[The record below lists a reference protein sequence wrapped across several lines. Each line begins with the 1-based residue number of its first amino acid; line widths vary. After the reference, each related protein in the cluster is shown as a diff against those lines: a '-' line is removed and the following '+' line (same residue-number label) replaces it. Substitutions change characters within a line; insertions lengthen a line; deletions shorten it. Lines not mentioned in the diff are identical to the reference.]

1 MAGRRVCVRM
11 AQEHSFDIVSKVN
24 LQELRNAI
32 QQAQKELMTRFDLK
46 GTGAS
51 VAFDE
56 AESLLKVTADHHAQL
71 KGVVELVQGKL
82 AKRNVSVR
90 VFRWKDPEAL
100 PSGAVKQQAELQQG
114 LSSEQAK
121 AVTKVIKDLELK
133 VQPRIDGDAV
143 RVSGKQIDDLQA
155 VVQAVRGKD
164 FGAPIQIENYR

>member
-1 MAGRRVCVRM
+1 MA
-11 AQEHSFDIVSKVN
+11 ADHSFDIVSKVN

-46 GTGAS
+46 GTGAG
-51 VAFDE
+51 VDFDE

-71 KGVVELVQGKL
+71 KNVVELVQGKL

-90 VFRWKDPEAL
+90 VFLWKDPEPL
-100 PSGAVKQQAELQQG
+100 PSGAVKQQASLQQG

-121 AVTKVIKDLELK
+121 DITKVIKDLGLK

-164 FGAPIQIENYR
+164 FGVPIQIENYR